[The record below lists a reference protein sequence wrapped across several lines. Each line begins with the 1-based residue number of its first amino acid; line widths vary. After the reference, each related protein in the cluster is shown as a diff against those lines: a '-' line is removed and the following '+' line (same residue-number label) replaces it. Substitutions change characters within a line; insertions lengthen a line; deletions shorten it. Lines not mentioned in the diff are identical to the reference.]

1 MNGYRG
7 SVLPLAGRLM
17 RSARVLAVVGLVVGA
32 VTPASAQNS
41 LYDEKNFR
49 ALAADVR
56 AYRVGDAL
64 TVQIVENSAAT
75 AGADTGTRRKNEIS
89 AELGRAHVPMVSVGV
104 GLGGEFDG
112 GGRTTRSGK
121 LLAQLTVSV
130 KEVLPN
136 GDLQVAGEQ
145 LLLINDEQQRI
156 NVVGRVRPQD
166 ISESNTVLSSRLAE
180 AKITYVGE
188 GELAER
194 QKPSWWRK
202 TLDWMGF

>member
-1 MNGYRG
+1 MKTSR
-7 SVLPLAGRLM
+7 VPVLAGVYLAM
-17 RSARVLAVVGLVVGA
+17 VVLAASGL
-32 VTPASAQNS
+32 PASAQS
-41 LYDEKNFR
+41 LYDEKTYR
-49 ALAADVR
+49 ALVADSK

-64 TVQIVENSAAT
+64 TVQVLENSAAT
-75 AGADTGTRRKNEIS
+75 ANADTGTRRKNDIS
-89 AELGRAHVPMVSVGV
+89 AELGRAHVPAIGVGI

-112 GGRTTRSGK
+112 GGRTVRSGK

-136 GDLQVAGEQ
+136 GDLQIAGEQ

-156 NVVGRVRPQD
+156 NVEGRVRPQD
-166 ISESNTVLSSRLAE
+166 ISENNVVLSSRLAD

-194 QKPSWWRK
+194 QKPAWWRK
-202 TLDWMGF
+202 LFDAVGF

>member
-1 MNGYRG
+1 MTIRTML
-7 SVLPLAGRLM
+7 VAVALATTAMPML
-17 RSARVLAVVGLVVGA
+17 S
-32 VTPASAQNS
+32 QS
-41 LYDEKNFR
+41 LYEEKSYR
-49 ALAADVR
+49 ALASDTR
-56 AYRVGDAL
+56 AYRVGDVL
-64 TVQIVENSAAT
+64 TVQVLENSAAT
-75 AGADTGTRRKNEIS
+75 ANADTGTRRSNELN
-89 AELGRAHVPMVSVGV
+89 ADLTRAHVPTVAVGI
-104 GLGGEFDG
+104 GLTGEFDG

-121 LLAQLTVSV
+121 LLAQLTVTV

-156 NVVGRVRPQD
+156 NVEGRVRPQD
-166 ISESNTVLSSRLAE
+166 ISQNNVVVSSRLAD

-202 TLDWMGF
+202 ALDFVGL

>member
-1 MNGYRG
+1 MKNRRI
-7 SVLPLAGRLM
+7 LAALLLAGF
-17 RSARVLAVVGLVVGA
+17 A
-32 VTPASAQNS
+32 ASAASES
-41 LYDEKNFR
+41 LYDEKSYR
-49 ALAADVR
+49 ALASDTR

-64 TVQIVENSAAT
+64 TIQVLENSAAT
-75 AGADTGTRRKNEIS
+75 ANADTGTRRKNEMSADLTRAHNPTVNVGIS
-89 AELGRAHVPMVSVGV
+89 A
-104 GLGGEFDG
+104 GGEFDG

-121 LLAQLTVSV
+121 LLAQLTVTV

-156 NVVGRVRPQD
+156 NVEGRVRPQD
-166 ISESNTVLSSRLAE
+166 IAENNVVVSSRLAD

-194 QKPSWWRK
+194 QKPAWWRK
-202 TLDWMGF
+202 ALDFLGL